1 MESKMRYLTTLTGGL
16 ETLLSTGQH
25 SDIDIVIGERTF
37 PCHKVILCAMSPYF
51 EAMFYHDMREN
62 RDGVVK
68 LHDIDE
74 DIFEKILEFLYT
86 GKDVVSEE
94 NAEKIFRAASLMQ
107 IPCLQATCEDFLLT
121 QVSPDN
127 CIGIWKIAQAHN
139 CEKLKQT
146 SFLFILENFQ
156 VIATTEEFLH
166 LELDELIGI
175 IGSDLL
181 NTQSEELV
189 CDMAMEWINHD
200 KEYRQANAGAILEVL
215 RLPLLSP
222 NYLCHTFESNYFLQN
237 DSQCK
242 SVIQEAMK
250 YHTCP
255 TKRQY
260 FTSVRS
266 TNRFNG
272 RTDDCIVMI
281 GGLLSTTPRFVF
293 SYRLLVLVFKIFTS
307 SVFDLYA
314 NLQVALKKIPK
325 IVPFNTC
332 FYQNTCLFLS
342 Q

>member
-1 MESKMRYLTTLTGGL
+1 
-16 ETLLSTGQH
+16 
-25 SDIDIVIGERTF
+25 
-37 PCHKVILCAMSPYF
+37 
-51 EAMFYHDMREN
+51 
-62 RDGVVK
+62 
-68 LHDIDE
+68 
-74 DIFEKILEFLYT
+74 
-86 GKDVVSEE
+86 
-94 NAEKIFRAASLMQ
+94 
-107 IPCLQATCEDFLLT
+107 
-121 QVSPDN
+121 
-127 CIGIWKIAQAHN
+127 
-139 CEKLKQT
+139 
-146 SFLFILENFQ
+146 LFILENFQ